1 MADNL
6 TTTTQIDPGVNTF
19 YDRVLLKR
27 ALPLLV
33 HDKFG
38 QVRNIP
44 AKSGTTVKFRR
55 YSSLTAATTPL
66 SEGVTP
72 AGKQLSK
79 TDLTATVSQYGD
91 FVHVTDV
98 VDLTVEDSTLTEAAS
113 LLGEQM
119 GLTLDTLTRDIL
131 CACASIY
138 SCASGTNS
146 KTPTNITKTDIDVVV
161 KTLLGANAK
170 MIAEVLKAT
179 SGVGTTPVRPA
190 FWAVAHTD
198 LIDTIET
205 CTGFL
210 HHANYPAQNDVQE
223 GEWGSVGNVR
233 FLVSTNADRT
243 TGCPG
248 VYRIPVIGRDAYGIS
263 RIEQGTAK
271 NIVKGYGSGGTS
283 DPLDQRTTSGWK
295 CWHVARILND
305 SFMLLMRA
313 SNSTAGA

>member
-1 MADNL
+1 MSVIIRKVTNIFFVVIAGLRIESNVNHSQTITGEISILHIDQDIVCSVWRH
-6 TTTTQIDPGVNTF
+6 TGTQETEI
-19 YDRVLLKR
+19 
-27 ALPLLV
+27 
-33 HDKFG
+33 
-38 QVRNIP
+38 QNI
-44 AKSGTTVKFRR
+44 K
-55 YSSLTAATTPL
+55 
-66 SEGVTP
+66 
-72 AGKQLSK
+72 
-79 TDLTATVSQYGD
+79 
-91 FVHVTDV
+91 HVTDV

-138 SCASGTNS
+138 SCVSGTNA
-146 KTPTNITKTDIDVVV
+146 KTPTNITKTDIDIVV

-170 MIAEVLKAT
+170 MITEVLKAS

-190 FWAVAHTD
+190 FWALAHTD

-223 GEWGSVGNVR
+223 GEWGSIGNVR
-233 FLVSTNADRT
+233 FLLSTNADRT
-243 TGCPG
+243 TGNPG

-313 SNSTAGA
+313 SNSTSGA